1 MTEIHPSF
9 SAVGEFMDEET
20 EIAALAQRYYEEQG
34 RPEDR
39 SLENWSRAERE
50 VRARHAG
57 MKVESGG
64 KPTPEG
70 PGKPPTVADLR
81 TEEKMQLG
89 V

>member
-1 MTEIHPSF
+1 MIELHPSF
-9 SAVGEFMDEET
+9 SGVGEFMDEET
-20 EIAALAQRYYEEQG
+20 ETAVLAQRYYEEEG
-34 RPEDR
+34 RPVGR
-39 SLENWSRAERE
+39 SLEHWSRAERE